1 MLVKSFWDIGYVE
14 NQLFAQG
21 SPDWEGKRT
30 SIFWREMVKMCW
42 NWVRHDMTLHQI
54 GSASHVFHP
63 WQSDDTDGSV
73 SAKWSRCS
81 VPHLPQAWAEWRRA
95 FCPLSY
101 VQWWPP
107 NPPTWC
113 ISTPTWVGLEVR
125 FLWTCSFLGYKWL
138 YSNDFPRDM
147 PRAECAISWLALW
160 ARMKGRISAWNC
172 MLSDMRSSKTAI
184 GMLDF
189 GGQRQA
195 FATIFLQQCRAIRI
209 DFWSSHMG
217 SFGALGYRW
226 SWPVRHITGADNH
239 EWVV

>member
-1 MLVKSFWDIGYVE
+1 
-14 NQLFAQG
+14 
-21 SPDWEGKRT
+21 
-30 SIFWREMVKMCW
+30 
-42 NWVRHDMTLHQI
+42 
-54 GSASHVFHP
+54 
-63 WQSDDTDGSV
+63 
-73 SAKWSRCS
+73 
-81 VPHLPQAWAEWRRA
+81 
-95 FCPLSY
+95 
-101 VQWWPP
+101 
-107 NPPTWC
+107 
-113 ISTPTWVGLEVR
+113 
-125 FLWTCSFLGYKWL
+125 
-138 YSNDFPRDM
+138 M

-239 EWVV
+239 EWMV